1 MRFINLHFT
10 YFTYL
15 HQPRNVPIAVEYH
28 VDKSDVTTL
37 VTASQLR
44 SAWRYGWSSRRCNH
58 RGRRRQSSRPVKPEM
73 KSLGFIIDSHL
84 RFDKHAAA
92 VAKACNYHIHAL
104 RHVRHLLTDRPAPS
118 PAAS

>member
-28 VDKSDVTTL
+28 VDKSDVMMLGTG
-37 VTASQLR
+37 AQLR
-44 SAWRYGWSSRRCNH
+44 CSRRCNH